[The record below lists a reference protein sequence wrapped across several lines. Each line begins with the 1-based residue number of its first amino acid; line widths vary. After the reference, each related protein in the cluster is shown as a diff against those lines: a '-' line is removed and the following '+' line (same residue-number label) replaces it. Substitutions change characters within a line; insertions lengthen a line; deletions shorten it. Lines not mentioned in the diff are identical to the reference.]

1 MTAAKIWIATA
12 IGVMC
17 LLLALCGRQAG
28 AHNAPSGWQYD
39 QWCCNA
45 SDCQQLAEGDVVE
58 RDGGWWIISR
68 QVHIPYSFPEKRASG
83 DQHFHYC
90 EYPRGVSRCFY
101 IPGGD
106 T

>member
-1 MTAAKIWIATA
+1 MTRWSVTLGIFVMLGLFLL
-12 IGVMC
+12 GVEW
-17 LLLALCGRQAG
+17 AR
-28 AHNAPSGWQYD
+28 AHNAPAGWQYD
-39 QWCCNA
+39 PWCCNA